1 MPETTPRGLTRLAF
15 GGDYNPE
22 QWPESVWDEDVRLMR
37 EAGVTMVSVGIFS
50 WALLEPE
57 PGVYDFGWLDRIIGL
72 LHENGV
78 RVDLGTPTVVPPAW
92 FYRAHPDALPVTA
105 DGTRL
110 AFGSRGAI
118 CHSNGDYRAAAA
130 NITTQLAERYADH
143 PALAMWHVHNE
154 YGVPVSACYC
164 DSCAAHFRRWLET
177 TYGSVD
183 GVNEAWGTAFWGQRY
198 AGFEQIDPPRTAAT
212 VGNPGQALDY
222 KRFADATMRENF
234 RMERDILHR
243 LSPVVPVTTNFMTA
257 LSQCDSVDYW
267 AWGREVDIVT
277 NDHYLITDGRR
288 THVNLAMAA
297 DLTRSV
303 AGGAPWILL
312 EHSTSGINWQPRN
325 PAKAPGQMAR
335 NSLAHVARGS
345 EGAMF
350 FQWRQSRRGAEKF
363 HSAMVPHGGTDTRVW
378 REVVELGASLDS
390 LSAIRGTRTRADVA
404 VLWDWHSWWA
414 QNLDWRPSED
424 HDARERADAFY
435 EALYD
440 RHLTVDFAHPEADL
454 SAYPLV
460 VVPALYLMT
469 EAAGTNLREYVENGG
484 TLVVSYFSGIV
495 DEYDA
500 VHEGAYPGA
509 LRDVLGLTV
518 EEFSP
523 LLPDQPVRITGPD
536 GSELTGD
543 VWTEF
548 VVPHG
553 AETVWTYADGL
564 TAGHPAVTRHRHG
577 EGTAW
582 YVSTRL
588 AAQGLDALLGRAAE
602 DARLPSRADLPRDV
616 EVVRRN
622 GESGSYV
629 FVVNHTAAEAKVTL
643 EATAPNCSPA
653 NARRAGSPS
662 RRVPSGSYD
671 STAEPLDSPSPARP
685 RAAGGGGLTS
695 SGRRSFPSR
704 LPQAPNSPS
713 SQTEFDIGQAR

>member
-1 MPETTPRGLTRLAF
+1 MPEITPKGLTRLAF

-22 QWPESVWDEDVRLMR
+22 QWPESVWQEDVRLMR
-37 EAGVTMVSVGIFS
+37 EAGVSMVSAGIFS
-50 WALLEPE
+50 WALLEPS
-57 PGVYDFGWLDRIIGL
+57 PGVYDFAWLDRVLDL
-72 LHENGV
+72 LHANGI
-78 RVDLGTPTVVPPAW
+78 RVGLGTPTVVPPVW
-92 FYRAHPDALPVTA
+92 FYRAHPEALPVKA
-105 DGTRL
+105 DGTRYE
-110 AFGSRGAI
+110 FGSRGAV
-118 CHSNGDYRAAAA
+118 CHSSTDYRAAAA
-130 NITTQLAERYADH
+130 DITTKLAERYGDH

-164 DSCAAHFRRWLET
+164 DSCAAHFRRWLRN
-177 TYGSVD
+177 TYGTVEAL
-183 GVNEAWGTAFWGQRY
+183 NEAWGTAFWGQRY
-198 AGFEQIDPPRTAAT
+198 GDFEEINPPRVTPT
-212 VGNPGQALDY
+212 VGNPAQALDHR
-222 KRFADATMRENF
+222 RFADATVRENF
-234 RMERDILHR
+234 VMERDILHR
-243 LSPVVPVTTNFMTA
+243 LSPGVPVTTNFMTA
-257 LSQCDSVDYW
+257 LSQCDSLDYW

-312 EHSTSGINWQPRN
+312 EHSTSGVNWQPRN

-378 REVVELGASLDS
+378 REVVELGAALDS
-390 LSAIRGTRTRADVA
+390 LAPVRGSRTVADVA

-414 QNLDWRPSED
+414 QGLDWRPSED
-424 HDARERADAFY
+424 HDARERADVFY

-460 VVPALYLMT
+460 AVPALYLMS
-469 EAAGTNLREYVENGG
+469 EAAGANLRAYVEQGG

-495 DEYDA
+495 DEHDA
-500 VHEGAYPGA
+500 VHEGACPGV

-523 LLPDQPVRITGPD
+523 LLQGERVRLTGP
-536 GSELTGD
+536 GGAELNGD

-548 VVPHG
+548 VVPRG

-564 TAGHPAVTRHRHG
+564 TAGHPAVTRHRLG

-582 YVSTRL
+582 YLSTRL
-588 AAQGLDALLGRAAE
+588 GAEGLDAVLARAFA
-602 DARLPSRADLPRDV
+602 DAGVAARAGLPRDV
-616 EVVRRN
+616 EVVRRT
-622 GESGSYV
+622 GEQGSYL
-629 FVVNHTAAEAKVTL
+629 FAINHTATQAKVPL
-643 EATAPNCSPA
+643 ETP
-653 NARRAGSPS
+653 GTELLT
-662 RRVPSGSYD
+662 G
-671 STAEPLDSPSPARP
+671 E
-685 RAAGGGGLTS
+685 RAAG
-695 SGRRSFPSR
+695 R
-704 LPQAPNSPS
+704 LAVPAGAVRVVRL
-713 SQTEFDIGQAR
+713 DG

>member
-1 MPETTPRGLTRLAF
+1 MPDTSPRGLTRLAF

-22 QWPESVWDEDVRLMR
+22 QWPESVWPEDVRLMR

-50 WALLEPE
+50 WALLEPA
-57 PGVYDFGWLDRIIGL
+57 PGEYDFGWLDRVIGL
-72 LHENGV
+72 LHENGI

-92 FYRAHPDALPVTA
+92 FYRAHPEALPVTA
-105 DGTRL
+105 EGVRYE
-110 AFGSRGAI
+110 FGSRGAI
-118 CHSNGDYRAAAA
+118 CHSNADYRAAAA
-130 NITTQLAERYADH
+130 NITTRLAERYGDH

-164 DSCAAHFRRWLET
+164 DTCADRFRRWLAD

-183 GVNEAWGTAFWGQRY
+183 AVNETWGTAFWGQHY
-198 AGFEQIDPPRTAAT
+198 TDLAQINPPRATPT

-222 KRFADATMRENF
+222 KRFTDATIRENF
-234 RMERDILHR
+234 RAERDILHR
-243 LSPVVPVTTNFMTA
+243 LSPGVPVTTNFMTA
-257 LSQCDSVDYW
+257 LSQCDSMDYW
-267 AWGREVDIVT
+267 AWGREVDLVT

-303 AGGAPWILL
+303 AGGAPWLLL
-312 EHSTSGINWQPRN
+312 EHSTSGVNWQPRN

-363 HSAMVPHGGTDTRVW
+363 HSAMLPHGGTDTRVW
-378 REVVELGASLDS
+378 REVAELGSSVGA
-390 LSAIRGTRTRADVA
+390 LSEIRGTRTVADA
-404 VLWDWHSWWA
+404 AMLWDWQSWWA
-414 QNLDWRPSED
+414 QNLSWRPSED
-424 HDARERADAFY
+424 HDPRERADSFY

-454 SAYPLV
+454 SRYPLV

-469 EAAGTNLREYVENGG
+469 EAAGDNVRQYVENGG

-495 DEYDA
+495 DEHDA

-523 LLPDQPVRITGPD
+523 LLKDERVRLTGPD

-548 VVPHG
+548 VVPRG
-553 AETVWTYADGL
+553 AETVWTYTDGL
-564 TAGHPAVTRHRHG
+564 TAGRPAVTRHRLG
-577 EGTAW
+577 RGTAW

-588 AAQGLDALLGRAAE
+588 DAQGLDALVGWAAD
-602 DARLPSRADLPRDV
+602 DAVLAPRADLPRDV
-616 EVVRRN
+616 EVVRRG
-622 GESGSYV
+622 GESGTYL
-629 FVVNHTAAEAKVTL
+629 FVINHTAGDTKV
-643 EATAPNCSPA
+643 
-653 NARRAGSPS
+653 
-662 RRVPSGSYD
+662 
-671 STAEPLDSPSPARP
+671 PLDTPGTELLTGERAVGRLAVPAGAVRVV
-685 RAAGGGGLTS
+685 
-695 SGRRSFPSR
+695 R
-704 LPQAPNSPS
+704 L
-713 SQTEFDIGQAR
+713 DG

>member
-1 MPETTPRGLTRLAF
+1 MPETTPKGLTRLAF

-22 QWPESVWDEDVRLMR
+22 QWPEQLWAEDVRLMR
-37 EAGVTMVSVGIFS
+37 QAGVTMVSVGIFS
-50 WALLEPE
+50 WALLEPA
-57 PGVYDFGWLDRIIGL
+57 PGEYDFGWLDRLLGL
-72 LHENGV
+72 LHDNGI
-78 RVDLGTPTVVPPAW
+78 RVDLGSPTVAPPAW
-92 FYRAHPDALPVTA
+92 FHRAHPEALPVTPE
-105 DGTRL
+105 GVRL
-110 AFGSRGAI
+110 EFGSRGAI
-118 CHSNGDYRAAAA
+118 CHSNADYRAAAA
-130 NITTQLAERYADH
+130 TITTRLAERYAAH

-164 DSCAAHFRRWLET
+164 DSCAAHFRRWLAT
-177 TYGSVD
+177 TYGTVEAL
-183 GVNEAWGTAFWGQRY
+183 NEAWGTAFWGQRY
-198 AGFEQIDPPRTAAT
+198 AGFDQINPPRATPT

-234 RMERDILHR
+234 VMERDILHR
-243 LSPVVPVTTNFMTA
+243 LSPDIPVTTNFMAA

-303 AGGAPWILL
+303 AGGAPWLLL
-312 EHSTSGINWQPRN
+312 EHSTSGVNWQPRN

-345 EGAMF
+345 DGAMF

-363 HSAMVPHGGTDTRVW
+363 HSAMLPHGGTETRVW
-378 REVVELGASLDS
+378 REVVELGAAVDALTPV
-390 LSAIRGTRTRADVA
+390 RGTRTEADVA

-414 QNLDWRPSED
+414 QKLQWRPSED

-435 EALYD
+435 AALYD

-454 SAYPLV
+454 SRYPLV

-469 EAAGTNLREYVENGG
+469 EAAGNNLKEYVENGG

-495 DEYDA
+495 DEHDA
-500 VHEGAYPGA
+500 VHEGPLPGA

-518 EEFSP
+518 EEFAP
-523 LLPDQPVRITGPD
+523 LLQGESTRITGPD
-536 GSELTGD
+536 GSELSGD

-548 VVPHG
+548 VVPRG
-553 AETVWTYADGL
+553 AETVWTYADGP
-564 TAGHPAVTRHRHG
+564 AADHPAVTRNRLG

-588 AAQGLDALLGRAAE
+588 GAEGLDALLGWATE
-602 DARLPSRADLPRDV
+602 DARLAPRPDLLPDV
-616 EVVRRN
+616 EVVRRT
-622 GESGSYV
+622 GESGR
-629 FVVNHTAAEAKVTL
+629 FLFAINHTASDAKV
-643 EATAPNCSPA
+643 
-653 NARRAGSPS
+653 
-662 RRVPSGSYD
+662 
-671 STAEPLDSPSPARP
+671 PLDASGTELLTGE
-685 RAAGGGGLTS
+685 RAAGPLAVPAGAV
-695 SGRRSFPSR
+695 RVVR
-704 LPQAPNSPS
+704 L
-713 SQTEFDIGQAR
+713 DG

>member
-1 MPETTPRGLTRLAF
+1 MPETTPKGLTGLAF

-22 QWPESVWDEDVRLMR
+22 QWPEAVWPEDVRLMR

-50 WALLEPE
+50 WALLEPS
-57 PGVYDFGWLDRIIGL
+57 PGTYDFGWLDRVLDL
-72 LHENGV
+72 LHENGI
-78 RVDLGTPTVVPPAW
+78 RADLGTPTVAPPAW
-92 FYRAHPDALPVTA
+92 FYREHPEALPVAA
-105 DGTRL
+105 DGTRY

-118 CHSNGDYRAAAA
+118 CHSNPHYRAAAA
-130 NITTQLAERYADH
+130 NITTQLATRYAEH
-143 PALAMWHVHNE
+143 PALALWHVHNE

-164 DSCAAHFRRWLET
+164 ENCAAHFRRWLTEA
-177 TYGSVD
+177 YGTAGPD
-183 GVNEAWGTAFWGQRY
+183 GTVHAIDAVNEAWGTAFWGQRY
-198 AGFEQIDPPRTAAT
+198 ADLDQINPPRLTPT

-234 RMERDILHR
+234 VAERDILHR
-243 LSPVVPVTTNFMTA
+243 LAPGIPVTTNFMTA

-267 AWGREVDIVT
+267 AWGREVDLVS

-303 AGGAPWILL
+303 AGGAPWLLL
-312 EHSTSGINWQPRN
+312 EHSTSGVNWQARN

-363 HSAMVPHGGTDTRVW
+363 HSSMLPHAGTDSRVW
-378 REVVELGASLDS
+378 REVVELGASVDS
-390 LSAIRGTRTRADVA
+390 LSAVRGTRTVADAA

-414 QNLDWRPSED
+414 QNLAWRPSED
-424 HDARERADAFY
+424 HDPRERADAFY

-440 RHLTVDFAHPEADL
+440 RHLTVDFVHPEADL
-454 SAYPLV
+454 SGYPLV

-469 EAAGTNLREYVENGG
+469 EAAGLNLKEYVERAG

-495 DEYDA
+495 DEHDA
-500 VHEGAYPGA
+500 VHDGAYPGP

-523 LLPDQPVRITGPD
+523 LLADDRVRLTGPD
-536 GSELTGD
+536 GSELAGD
-543 VWTEF
+543 VWSEF
-548 VVPHG
+548 VVPRG

-564 TAGHPAVTRHRHG
+564 AAGHPAVTRHRLG
-577 EGTAW
+577 AGSAW

-588 AAQGLDALLGRAAE
+588 GAQGLDALIGWAAD
-602 DARLPSRADLPRDV
+602 DARIAPRADLPRDV
-616 EVVRRN
+616 EVVRRV
-622 GESGSYV
+622 GESGV
-629 FVVNHTAAEAKVTL
+629 FLFAVNHSGVEVKV
-643 EATAPNCSPA
+643 
-653 NARRAGSPS
+653 
-662 RRVPSGSYD
+662 
-671 STAEPLDSPSPARP
+671 PLDAHGTELLTGE
-685 RAAGGGGLTS
+685 RAAG
-695 SGRRSFPSR
+695 R
-704 LPQAPNSPS
+704 LAVPAGAVRVVRL
-713 SQTEFDIGQAR
+713 DD

>member
-22 QWPESVWDEDVRLMR
+22 QWPENVWQEDVRLMR

-50 WALLEPE
+50 WALLEPS
-57 PGVYDFGWLDRIIGL
+57 PGTYDFGWLDRLLDL
-72 LHENGV
+72 LHEHGI
-78 RVDLGTPTVVPPAW
+78 RVDLGTPTVVPPVW
-92 FYRAHPDALPVTA
+92 FYRAHPEALPVTA
-105 DGTRL
+105 EGVRYE
-110 AFGSRGAI
+110 FGSRAAI
-118 CHSNGDYRAAAA
+118 CHSNADYRAAAA
-130 NITTQLAERYADH
+130 TITTKLAERYGDH

-164 DSCAAHFRRWLET
+164 ASCAAHFRRWLAT
-177 TYGSVD
+177 AYGTV
-183 GVNEAWGTAFWGQRY
+183 GAVNEAWGTAFWGQRY
-198 AGFEQIDPPRTAAT
+198 AGFEDINPPRLTPAA
-212 VGNPGQALDY
+212 VNPGQALDY

-243 LSPVVPVTTNFMTA
+243 LSPGVPVTTNFMTA

-267 AWGREVDIVT
+267 AWGREVDLVT

-303 AGGAPWILL
+303 AGGAPWLLL
-312 EHSTSGINWQPRN
+312 EHSTSGVNWQLRN

-345 EGAMF
+345 EGALF

-378 REVVELGASLDS
+378 REVVELGASVEA
-390 LSAIRGTRTRADVA
+390 LSEIRGTRTEADVA
-404 VLWDWHSWWA
+404 MLWDWHSWWA
-414 QNLDWRPSED
+414 QNLDWRPSVD

-454 SAYPLV
+454 SRYPLV

-469 EAAGTNLREYVENGG
+469 EEAGHNLKAYVEQGG

-495 DEYDA
+495 DEHDA
-500 VHEGAYPGA
+500 VHEGAYPGP

-523 LLPDQPVRITGPD
+523 LLPGERVRVTGPD
-536 GSELTGD
+536 GTELSAD

-548 VVPHG
+548 VVPRG
-553 AETVWTYADGL
+553 ADTVSAYADGL
-564 TAGHPAVTRHRHG
+564 AAGRPAVTRHRLG

-588 AAQGLDALLGRAAE
+588 GADGLDALLGRAGE
-602 DARLPSRADLPRDV
+602 DAGLDPRADLPRDV
-616 EVVRRN
+616 EVVRRT
-622 GESGSYV
+622 GESGTYL
-629 FVVNHTAAEAKVTL
+629 FAVNHTGSDAKVPL
-643 EATAPNCSPA
+643 EA
-653 NARRAGSPS
+653 AGTELLT
-662 RRVPSGSYD
+662 GD
-671 STAEPLDSPSPARP
+671 
-685 RAAGGGGLTS
+685 RAAG
-695 SGRRSFPSR
+695 R
-704 LPQAPNSPS
+704 LAVPAGAVRVVRL
-713 SQTEFDIGQAR
+713 DG

>member
-22 QWPESVWDEDVRLMR
+22 QWPESVWQEDVRLMR

-50 WALLEPE
+50 WALLEPS
-57 PGVYDFGWLDRIIGL
+57 PGRYDFGWLDRLLDL
-72 LHENGV
+72 LHEHGI
-78 RVDLGTPTVVPPAW
+78 RVDLGTPTVVPPVW
-92 FYRAHPDALPVTA
+92 FYRAHPEALPVTA
-105 DGTRL
+105 EGVRYE
-110 AFGSRGAI
+110 FGSRAAI
-118 CHSNGDYRAAAA
+118 CHSNADYRSAAAA
-130 NITTQLAERYADH
+130 ITTKLAERYGDH

-164 DSCAAHFRRWLET
+164 ASCAAHFRRWLAT
-177 TYGSVD
+177 TYGTVD
-183 GVNEAWGTAFWGQRY
+183 AVNEAWGTAFWGQRY
-198 AGFEQIDPPRTAAT
+198 GGFEDINPPRLTPAA
-212 VGNPGQALDY
+212 VNPGQALDY

-243 LSPVVPVTTNFMTA
+243 LSPGVPVTTNFMTA

-267 AWGREVDIVT
+267 AWGREVDLVT

-303 AGGAPWILL
+303 AGGAPWLLL
-312 EHSTSGINWQPRN
+312 EHSTSGVNWQLRN

-345 EGAMF
+345 EGALF

-378 REVVELGASLDS
+378 REVVELGASMEG
-390 LSAIRGTRTRADVA
+390 LSEIRGTRTEADVA

-414 QNLDWRPSED
+414 QTLDWRPSVD

-454 SAYPLV
+454 SRYPLV

-469 EAAGTNLREYVENGG
+469 EAAGRNLKAYVEQGG
-484 TLVVSYFSGIV
+484 TLVVSFFSGIV
-495 DEYDA
+495 DQHDA
-500 VHEGAYPGA
+500 VHEGAYPGP

-523 LLPDQPVRITGPD
+523 LLPGERVRVTGPD
-536 GSELTGD
+536 GTELSAD

-548 VVPHG
+548 VVPRG
-553 AETVWTYADGL
+553 AETVSAYADGPA
-564 TAGHPAVTRHRHG
+564 AGLPAVTRHRLG

-588 AAQGLDALLGRAAE
+588 GADGLDALLGRAGE
-602 DARLPSRADLPRDV
+602 DAGLAPRTDLPRDV
-616 EVVRRN
+616 EVVRRT
-622 GESGSYV
+622 GASGTYL
-629 FVVNHTAAEAKVTL
+629 FAVNHTGSDAKVPL
-643 EATAPNCSPA
+643 EA
-653 NARRAGSPS
+653 AGTELLT
-662 RRVPSGSYD
+662 GD
-671 STAEPLDSPSPARP
+671 
-685 RAAGGGGLTS
+685 RAAG
-695 SGRRSFPSR
+695 R
-704 LPQAPNSPS
+704 LAVPAGAVRIVRL
-713 SQTEFDIGQAR
+713 DG

>member
-22 QWPESVWDEDVRLMR
+22 QWPESVWQEDVRLMR
-37 EAGVTMVSVGIFS
+37 EAGVTLVSVGIFS
-50 WALLEPE
+50 WALLEPS
-57 PGVYDFGWLDRIIGL
+57 PGTYDFGWLDRLLDL
-72 LHENGV
+72 LHEHGI
-78 RVDLGTPTVVPPAW
+78 RVDLGTPTVVPPVW
-92 FYRAHPDALPVTA
+92 FYRAHPEALPVTA
-105 DGTRL
+105 EGVRYE
-110 AFGSRGAI
+110 FGSRAAI
-118 CHSNGDYRAAAA
+118 CHSNDDYRRAAAS
-130 NITTQLAERYADH
+130 ITRKLAERYGDH

-164 DSCAAHFRRWLET
+164 TSCAAHFRRWLAT
-177 TYGSVD
+177 TYGTVD
-183 GVNEAWGTAFWGQRY
+183 AVNEAWGTAFWGQRY
-198 AGFEQIDPPRTAAT
+198 GDLEDINPPRLTPAA
-212 VGNPGQALDY
+212 VNPAQALDY

-243 LSPVVPVTTNFMTA
+243 LSPGVPVTTNFMTA

-267 AWGREVDIVT
+267 AWGREIDLVT

-303 AGGAPWILL
+303 AGGAPWLLL
-312 EHSTSGINWQPRN
+312 EHSTSGVNWQLRN

-345 EGAMF
+345 EGALF

-378 REVVELGASLDS
+378 REVVELGASVEA
-390 LSAIRGTRTRADVA
+390 LSEIRGTRTEADVA
-404 VLWDWHSWWA
+404 MLWDWHSWWA
-414 QNLDWRPSED
+414 QNLDWRPSVD
-424 HDARERADAFY
+424 HEARERADAFY

-440 RHLTVDFAHPEADL
+440 RHLTVDFAHPEADV
-454 SAYPLV
+454 SRYPLV

-469 EAAGTNLREYVENGG
+469 EAAGRNLEAYVENGG

-495 DEYDA
+495 DEHDA
-500 VHEGAYPGA
+500 VHEGAYPGP

-523 LLPDQPVRITGPD
+523 LLPGERVRVTGPD
-536 GSELTGD
+536 GTELAAD

-548 VVPHG
+548 VVPRG
-553 AETVWTYADGL
+553 AETVLTYADGL
-564 TAGHPAVTRHRHG
+564 AAGLPAVTRHRLG

-588 AAQGLDALLGRAAE
+588 GADGLDALLGRAGE
-602 DARLPSRADLPRDV
+602 DARLAPRADLPRDV
-616 EVVRRN
+616 EVVRRT
-622 GESGSYV
+622 GASGTYL
-629 FVVNHTAAEAKVTL
+629 FAVNHTGSDVKVPL
-643 EATAPNCSPA
+643 EA
-653 NARRAGSPS
+653 AGTELLT
-662 RRVPSGSYD
+662 G
-671 STAEPLDSPSPARP
+671 EP
-685 RAAGGGGLTS
+685 AAGRLAVPAGAVRVVRLGG
-695 SGRRSFPSR
+695 
-704 LPQAPNSPS
+704 
-713 SQTEFDIGQAR
+713 

>member
-1 MPETTPRGLTRLAF
+1 MPETTPRGLTGLAF

-37 EAGVTMVSVGIFS
+37 EAGVTMVSAGIFS
-50 WALLEPE
+50 WALLQPA
-57 PGVYDFGWLDRIIGL
+57 PGVYDFGWLDRNLDL
-72 LHENGV
+72 LHDAGI

-92 FYRAHPDALPVTA
+92 FYRAHPDALPVTE
-105 DGTRL
+105 DGVRL
-110 AFGSRGAI
+110 EFGSRGAI
-118 CHSNGDYRAAAA
+118 CHSNADYRAAAA
-130 NITTQLAERYADH
+130 NITTKLAERYGDH

-154 YGVPVSACYC
+154 YGVPASACYC
-164 DSCAAHFRRWLET
+164 ESCAAHFRRWLERE
-177 TYGSVD
+177 YGTVD
-183 GVNEAWGTAFWGQRY
+183 GVNEAWGTAFWGQHY
-198 AGFEQIDPPRTAAT
+198 AAFDEINPPRRTPT
-212 VGNPGQALDY
+212 VGNPAQALDY
-222 KRFADATMRENF
+222 RRFADATMRENF
-234 RMERDILHR
+234 TAERDILHR
-243 LSPVVPVTTNFMTA
+243 LSPGVPVTTNFMTA

-267 AWGREVDIVT
+267 AWGREADLVT

-303 AGGAPWILL
+303 AGGAPWLLL
-312 EHSTSGINWQPRN
+312 EHSTSGVNWQPRN

-345 EGAMF
+345 DGAMF

-363 HSAMVPHGGTDTRVW
+363 HSAMLPHGGTETRVF
-378 REVVELGASLDS
+378 REVTELGAAIDS
-390 LSAIRGTRTRADVA
+390 LAPVRGTRTEADAA

-424 HDARERADAFY
+424 HDARERADAYY

-440 RHLTVDFAHPEADL
+440 HHLTVDFAHPEADL
-454 SAYPLV
+454 SRYPLV

-469 EAAGTNLREYVENGG
+469 EAAGSNLREYVENGG

-495 DEYDA
+495 DEHDA
-500 VHEGAYPGA
+500 VHEGPYPGA

-523 LLPDQPVRITGPD
+523 LLRGERVRLDGPD
-536 GSELTGD
+536 GAGLDAD

-548 VVPHG
+548 VVPRG

-564 TAGHPAVTRHRHG
+564 TAGRPAVTRHRLG

-588 AAQGLDALLGRAAE
+588 DAEGLATLLGRAAE
-602 DARLPSRADLPRDV
+602 DARIAPRGDLPRDV
-616 EVVRRN
+616 EVVRRT
-622 GESGSYV
+622 GESGT
-629 FVVNHTAAEAKVTL
+629 FLFAINHTATDAKVPL
-643 EATAPNCSPA
+643 ETP
-653 NARRAGSPS
+653 GTELLT
-662 RRVPSGSYD
+662 G
-671 STAEPLDSPSPARP
+671 E
-685 RAAGGGGLTS
+685 RAAG
-695 SGRRSFPSR
+695 R
-704 LPQAPNSPS
+704 LAVPAGAVRVVRL
-713 SQTEFDIGQAR
+713 DG

>member
-1 MPETTPRGLTRLAF
+1 MPETAPRGLTRLAF

-22 QWPESVWDEDVRLMR
+22 QWPESVWQDDVRLMR

-50 WALLEPE
+50 WALLEPS
-57 PGVYDFGWLDRIIGL
+57 PGTYDFGWLDRLLDL
-72 LHENGV
+72 LHDNGI

-105 DGTRL
+105 DGVRYE
-110 AFGSRGAI
+110 FGSRGAI
-118 CHSNGDYRAAAA
+118 CHSNADYRAAAA
-130 NITTQLAERYADH
+130 NITTRLAERYADH
-143 PALAMWHVHNE
+143 PALALWHVHNE

-177 TYGSVD
+177 RYGSVD
-183 GVNEAWGTAFWGQRY
+183 AVNEAWGTAFWGQRY
-198 AGFEQIDPPRTAAT
+198 AGLDQINPPRTAPT

-234 RMERDILHR
+234 RTERDILHR
-243 LSPVVPVTTNFMTA
+243 LAPGIPVTTNFMTA

-267 AWGREVDIVT
+267 AWGREVDLVT
-277 NDHYLITDGRR
+277 NDHYLMTDGRR

-303 AGGAPWILL
+303 AGGAPWLLL
-312 EHSTSGINWQPRN
+312 EHSTSGVNWQPRN

-363 HSAMVPHGGTDTRVW
+363 HSAMVPHGGTGTRVW
-378 REVVELGASLDS
+378 REVAELGASLDS
-390 LSAIRGTRTRADVA
+390 LSTIRGTRTAADVA

-414 QNLDWRPSED
+414 QNLQWRPSED
-424 HDARERADAFY
+424 HDPRERADTFY

-440 RHLTVDFAHPEADL
+440 RHFTVDFAHPEADL

-469 EAAGTNLREYVENGG
+469 KAAGNNVRRYVENGG

-495 DEYDA
+495 DEHDA
-500 VHEGAYPGA
+500 VHEGGYPGA

-523 LLPDQPVRITGPD
+523 LLEGQSVRITGPD
-536 GSELTGD
+536 GSELNGD

-548 VVPHG
+548 VVPQG
-553 AETVWTYADGL
+553 AETVWTYADGPA
-564 TAGHPAVTRHRHG
+564 AGHPAVTRHCLG
-577 EGTAW
+577 EGSAW

-588 AAQGLDALLGRAAE
+588 DAQGLDAILGWAVE
-602 DARLPSRADLPRDV
+602 DAGVATRADLPRDV
-616 EVVRRN
+616 EVVRRT
-622 GESGSYV
+622 GESGTYV
-629 FVVNHTAAEAKVTL
+629 FAINHTASDVKVPL
-643 EATAPNCSPA
+643 EADGTELLT
-653 NARRAGSPS
+653 G
-662 RRVPSGSYD
+662 
-671 STAEPLDSPSPARP
+671 E
-685 RAAGGGGLTS
+685 RAAG
-695 SGRRSFPSR
+695 R
-704 LPQAPNSPS
+704 LALPAGAVRVVRL
-713 SQTEFDIGQAR
+713 DG

>member
-1 MPETTPRGLTRLAF
+1 MPETSPRGLTRLAF

-22 QWPESVWDEDVRLMR
+22 QWPESVWQDDVRLMR

-50 WALLEPE
+50 WALLETS
-57 PGVYDFGWLDRIIGL
+57 PGEYDFGWLDRVIAL
-72 LHENGV
+72 LHDNGI
-78 RVDLGTPTVVPPAW
+78 RVDLGTPTVAPPVW
-92 FYRAHPDALPVTA
+92 FYRQHPDALPVTA
-105 DGTRL
+105 EGVRL
-110 AFGSRGAI
+110 EFGSRGAI
-118 CHSNGDYRAAAA
+118 CHSNADYRAAAA
-130 NITTQLAERYADH
+130 NITTRLAERYGDH

-177 TYGSVD
+177 TYGTVD
-183 GVNEAWGTAFWGQRY
+183 AVNEAWGTAFWGQRY
-198 AGFEQIDPPRTAAT
+198 ASFDDINPPRATPT

-234 RMERDILHR
+234 RAERDILHR
-243 LSPVVPVTTNFMTA
+243 LAPGVPVTTNFMTA

-267 AWGREVDIVT
+267 AWGRAVDIVT

-335 NSLAHVARGS
+335 NSLGHVARGS

-378 REVVELGASLDS
+378 REVVELGAGLDS
-390 LSAIRGTRTRADVA
+390 LASVRGTRTEADVA

-414 QNLDWRPSED
+414 QSLDWRPSED
-424 HDARERADAFY
+424 ADPRERADAFY

-454 SAYPLV
+454 SRYPLV

-469 EAAGTNLREYVENGG
+469 EAAGNNLAEYVAGGG

-495 DEYDA
+495 DEHDA
-500 VHEGAYPGA
+500 VHEGACPGA

-523 LLPDQPVRITGPD
+523 LLAGEDVRLSGPD
-536 GSELTGD
+536 GQDLTGD

-548 VVPHG
+548 VVPRG
-553 AETVWTYADGL
+553 AETVWTYAEGL
-564 TAGHPAVTRHRHG
+564 TAGHPAVTRHRLG
-577 EGTAW
+577 DGTAW

-588 AAQGLDALLGRAAE
+588 GPEGLDALLGRAAE
-602 DARLPSRADLPRDV
+602 DAGISPRADLPYDV
-616 EVVRRN
+616 EVVRRS
-622 GESGSYV
+622 GGTGSYL
-629 FVVNHTAAEAKVTL
+629 FAINHTAADAKVPL
-643 EATAPNCSPA
+643 ET
-653 NARRAGSPS
+653 
-662 RRVPSGSYD
+662 SG
-671 STAEPLDSPSPARP
+671 TELLTGE
-685 RAAGGGGLTS
+685 RAAG
-695 SGRRSFPSR
+695 R
-704 LPQAPNSPS
+704 LAVPAGAVRVVRL
-713 SQTEFDIGQAR
+713 DG

>member
-1 MPETTPRGLTRLAF
+1 MPETNPRGLTRLAF

-22 QWPESVWDEDVRLMR
+22 QWPESVWQEDVRLMG

-50 WALLEPE
+50 WALLEPS
-57 PGVYDFGWLDRIIGL
+57 PGVYDFGWLDRVLDL
-72 LHENGV
+72 LHEHGI
-78 RVDLGTPTVVPPAW
+78 RVDLGTPTVCPPVW
-92 FYRAHPDALPVTA
+92 FYRAHPEALPVTA
-105 DGTRL
+105 EGVRHE
-110 AFGSRGAI
+110 FGSRAAI
-118 CHSNGDYRAAAA
+118 CHSNADYRTAAAA
-130 NITTQLAERYADH
+130 ITTKLAERYGDH
-143 PALAMWHVHNE
+143 PVLAMWHVHNE

-164 DSCAAHFRRWLET
+164 DSCAAHFRRWLAS
-177 TYGSVD
+177 TYGTVES
-183 GVNEAWGTAFWGQRY
+183 VNEAWGTAFWGQRY
-198 AGFEQIDPPRTAAT
+198 SDFEEINPPRLTPTA
-212 VGNPGQALDY
+212 VNPAQALDY

-234 RMERDILHR
+234 RRERDILHR
-243 LSPVVPVTTNFMTA
+243 LAPGLPVTTNFMTA

-312 EHSTSGINWQPRN
+312 EHSTSGVNWQPRN

-335 NSLAHVARGS
+335 NSLGHVARGS

-378 REVVELGASLDS
+378 REVVELGAALDS
-390 LSAIRGTRTRADVA
+390 LNPVRGTRTRADVA
-404 VLWDWHSWWA
+404 MLWDWHSWWA

-424 HDARERADAFY
+424 HDPRERADAFY
-435 EALYD
+435 EVLYD

-454 SAYPLV
+454 SRYPLV

-469 EAAGTNLREYVENGG
+469 EAAGNNLREYVEHGG

-495 DEYDA
+495 DEHDA
-500 VHEGAYPGA
+500 VHEGACPGP

-523 LLPDQPVRITGPD
+523 LLQDQLVRITGPD
-536 GSELTGD
+536 GSELSGD

-548 VVPHG
+548 VVPRG

-564 TAGHPAVTRHRHG
+564 TAGHPAVTRHSLG

-588 AAQGLDALLGRAAE
+588 GAEGLDALLGWAIE
-602 DARLPSRADLPRDV
+602 DAQVAPRVDLPRDV
-616 EVVRRN
+616 EVVHRV
-622 GESGSYV
+622 GESGSYL
-629 FVVNHTAAEAKVTL
+629 FVINHTASDAKVPL
-643 EATAPNCSPA
+643 EAPGTELLT
-653 NARRAGSPS
+653 G
-662 RRVPSGSYD
+662 
-671 STAEPLDSPSPARP
+671 E
-685 RAAGGGGLTS
+685 RAAG
-695 SGRRSFPSR
+695 R
-704 LPQAPNSPS
+704 LAVPAGAVRVVRL
-713 SQTEFDIGQAR
+713 DG

>member
-1 MPETTPRGLTRLAF
+1 MPETTPRGLTGLAF

-22 QWPESVWDEDVRLMR
+22 QWPESVWREDVRLMR
-37 EAGVTMVSVGIFS
+37 EAGVTLVSVGIFS
-50 WALLEPE
+50 WALLEPS
-57 PGVYDFGWLDRIIGL
+57 PGAYDFGWLDRVLDL

-105 DGTRL
+105 RGERL

-118 CHSNGDYRAAAA
+118 CHSNADYRAAAVD
-130 NITTQLAERYADH
+130 ITTRLAERYGDH

-164 DSCAAHFRRWLET
+164 DSCAAHFRRWLARA
-177 TYGSVD
+177 YGTVD
-183 GVNEAWGTAFWGQRY
+183 AVNEAWGTAFWGQRY
-198 AGFEQIDPPRTAAT
+198 ASFEEIDPPRLTPT
-212 VGNPGQALDY
+212 VGNPAQALDY
-222 KRFADATMRENF
+222 RRFADATMRENF
-234 RMERDILHR
+234 TAERDVLHR
-243 LSPVVPVTTNFMTA
+243 LSPGIPVTTNFMTA

-267 AWGREVDIVT
+267 AWGREVDLVT

-303 AGGAPWILL
+303 AGGAPWLLL
-312 EHSTSGINWQPRN
+312 EHSTSGVNWQPRN

-345 EGAMF
+345 EGALF

-378 REVVELGASLDS
+378 REVVELGASVGS
-390 LSAIRGTRTRADVA
+390 LASLRGTRTEADVA

-454 SAYPLV
+454 SGHPLV

-469 EAAGTNLREYVENGG
+469 RAAGDNLRAYVENGG

-495 DEYDA
+495 DEHDA
-500 VHEGAYPGA
+500 VHEGPHPGA

-523 LLPDQPVRITGPD
+523 LPAGGRVRLTGP
-536 GSELTGD
+536 GGAELDAD

-548 VVPHG
+548 VVPRG

-564 TAGHPAVTRHRHG
+564 TAGHPAVTRHRLG
-577 EGTAW
+577 GGTAW

-588 AAQGLDALLGRAAE
+588 DAEGLDALLGRAVE
-602 DARLPSRADLPRDV
+602 DTPLAPRADLPRDV
-616 EVVRRN
+616 EVVRRT
-622 GESGSYV
+622 GESGT
-629 FVVNHTAAEAKVTL
+629 FLFAINHTATDAEVL
-643 EATAPNCSPA
+643 LGTA
-653 NARRAGSPS
+653 GTELLT
-662 RRVPSGSYD
+662 GG
-671 STAEPLDSPSPARP
+671 
-685 RAAGGGGLTS
+685 RAAD
-695 SGRRSFPSR
+695 R
-704 LPQAPNSPS
+704 LAVPAGAVRVVRL
-713 SQTEFDIGQAR
+713 DG

>member
-1 MPETTPRGLTRLAF
+1 MPDTSPRGLTRLAF

-22 QWPESVWDEDVRLMR
+22 QWPESVWQEDVRLMR

-50 WALLEPE
+50 WALLEPA
-57 PGVYDFGWLDRIIGL
+57 PGEYDFGWLDRVIGL
-72 LHENGV
+72 LHENGI

-92 FYRAHPDALPVTA
+92 FYRAHPEALPVTA
-105 DGTRL
+105 EGTRYE
-110 AFGSRGAI
+110 FGSRGAI
-118 CHSNGDYRAAAA
+118 CHSNADYRAAAA
-130 NITTQLAERYADH
+130 NITTRLAERYGDH
-143 PALAMWHVHNE
+143 PALALWHVHNE

-164 DSCAAHFRRWLET
+164 ESCAAHFRRWLAD

-183 GVNEAWGTAFWGQRY
+183 AVNEAWGTAFWGQRY
-198 AGFEQIDPPRTAAT
+198 TGFAQINPPRATPT

-222 KRFADATMRENF
+222 KRFADATIRENF
-234 RMERDILHR
+234 RAERDILHR
-243 LSPVVPVTTNFMTA
+243 LSPGVPVTTNFMTA
-257 LSQCDSVDYW
+257 LSQCDSMDYW
-267 AWGREVDIVT
+267 AWGREVDLVT

-303 AGGAPWILL
+303 AGGAPWLLL
-312 EHSTSGINWQPRN
+312 EHSTSGVNWQPRN

-363 HSAMVPHGGTDTRVW
+363 HSAMLPHGGTDTRVW
-378 REVVELGASLDS
+378 REVVELGSRVDA
-390 LSAIRGTRTRADVA
+390 LSEIRGTRTEADA
-404 VLWDWHSWWA
+404 AMLWDWQSWWA
-414 QNLDWRPSED
+414 QNLAWRPSED
-424 HDARERADAFY
+424 HDPRERADSFY

-454 SAYPLV
+454 SGYPLV

-469 EAAGTNLREYVENGG
+469 EAAGNNVREYVRSGG

-495 DEYDA
+495 DEHDA

-523 LLPDQPVRITGPD
+523 LLKDERVRLTGPD

-548 VVPHG
+548 LVPRG

-564 TAGHPAVTRHRHG
+564 TAGRPAVTRHRLG
-577 EGTAW
+577 RGTAW

-588 AAQGLDALLGRAAE
+588 DARGLDALIGWAAD
-602 DARLPSRADLPRDV
+602 DARLAPRADLPRDV
-616 EVVRRN
+616 EVVRRR
-622 GESGSYV
+622 GDSGTYL
-629 FVVNHTAAEAKVTL
+629 FVINHTAGDTKV
-643 EATAPNCSPA
+643 S
-653 NARRAGSPS
+653 
-662 RRVPSGSYD
+662 
-671 STAEPLDSPSPARP
+671 LDTPGTELLTGE
-685 RAAGGGGLTS
+685 RAAG
-695 SGRRSFPSR
+695 R
-704 LPQAPNSPS
+704 LAVPAGAVRVVRL
-713 SQTEFDIGQAR
+713 DG

>member
-22 QWPESVWDEDVRLMR
+22 QWPESVWPEDVRLMR

-57 PGVYDFGWLDRIIGL
+57 QGVYDFGWLDRLLDL
-72 LHENGV
+72 LHEHGI
-78 RVDLGTPTVVPPAW
+78 RADLGTPTVAPPAW
-92 FYRAHPDALPVTA
+92 FYRAHPEALPVTA
-105 DGTRL
+105 DGTRYE
-110 AFGSRGAI
+110 FGSRGAI
-118 CHSNGDYRAAAA
+118 CHSNADYRAAAA
-130 NITTQLAERYADH
+130 TITTQLAQRYGDH
-143 PALAMWHVHNE
+143 PALAMWHVFNE

-164 DSCAAHFRRWLET
+164 DSCAAHFRRWLT
-177 TYGSVD
+177 KTYKTVD

-198 AGFEQIDPPRTAAT
+198 GDLDQINPPRLTPTA
-212 VGNPGQALDY
+212 VNPAQALDY
-222 KRFADATMRENF
+222 SRFADATMRENF
-234 RMERDILHR
+234 VAERDILHR
-243 LSPVVPVTTNFMTA
+243 LAPGIPVTTNFMTA
-257 LSQCDSVDYW
+257 LSQCESVDYW
-267 AWGREVDIVT
+267 AWGREVDLVT

-303 AGGAPWILL
+303 AGGAPWLLL
-312 EHSTSGINWQPRN
+312 EHSTSGVNWQPRN

-335 NSLAHVARGS
+335 NALSHVARGS
-345 EGAMF
+345 DGAMF

-363 HSAMVPHGGTDTRVW
+363 HSAMLPHGGTETRVW
-378 REVVELGASLDS
+378 REVVQLGASVEELGQ
-390 LSAIRGTRTRADVA
+390 IRGTRTQADVA
-404 VLWDWHSWWA
+404 VVWDWQSWWA
-414 QNLDWRPSED
+414 QKLAWRPSED

-469 EAAGTNLREYVENGG
+469 EAAGRNLERYVENGG

-495 DEYDA
+495 DEHDA

-523 LLPDQPVRITGPD
+523 LLAGQQVRITGPD

-548 VVPHG
+548 VVPNG
-553 AETVWTYADGL
+553 AETVWTYAEGL
-564 TAGHPAVTRHRHG
+564 TADHPAVTRHRLG

-588 AAQGLDALLGRAAE
+588 DAHGLDALLGWATE
-602 DARLPSRADLPRDV
+602 DARIAPRADLPYDV
-616 EVVRRN
+616 EVVRRE
-622 GESGSYV
+622 GELGS
-629 FVVNHTAAEAKVTL
+629 FLFAINHSASDVKV
-643 EATAPNCSPA
+643 
-653 NARRAGSPS
+653 
-662 RRVPSGSYD
+662 
-671 STAEPLDSPSPARP
+671 PLGTDGTELLTGE
-685 RAAGGGGLTS
+685 RAAGGLAVPAGAV
-695 SGRRSFPSR
+695 RVVR
-704 LPQAPNSPS
+704 L
-713 SQTEFDIGQAR
+713 DG

>member
-1 MPETTPRGLTRLAF
+1 MPETTPRGLSRLAF

-57 PGVYDFGWLDRIIGL
+57 PGAYDFGWLDRVMDL
-72 LHENGV
+72 LHENGI
-78 RVDLGTPTVVPPAW
+78 RVDLGTPTVAPPKW

-118 CHSNGDYRAAAA
+118 CHSNSAYRAAAA
-130 NITTQLAERYADH
+130 GITTRLAERYGDH
-143 PALAMWHVHNE
+143 PGLAMWHVHNE
-154 YGVPVSACYC
+154 YGVPVSACWC

-177 TYGSVD
+177 RYGGVD
-183 GVNEAWGTAFWGQRY
+183 SVNEAWGTAFWGQHY
-198 AGFEQIDPPRTAAT
+198 TSLEQIDPPRTAAT

-234 RMERDILHR
+234 CAERDILHR
-243 LSPVVPVTTNFMTA
+243 LSPGVPVTTNFMTA

-312 EHSTSGINWQPRN
+312 EHSTSGVNWQSRN

-378 REVVELGASLDS
+378 REVVELGAALDS
-390 LSAIRGTRTRADVA
+390 LSTIRGTRTQADVA

-414 QNLDWRPSED
+414 QSLDWRPSVD

-440 RHLTVDFAHPEADL
+440 RNLTVDFAHPEADL

-460 VVPALYLMT
+460 VVPASYLMT
-469 EAAGTNLREYVENGG
+469 KEAGRNLARYVENGG

-495 DEYDA
+495 DEHDA
-500 VHEGAYPGA
+500 VHEGACPGA

-523 LLPDQPVRITGPD
+523 LLLGQQVRVTGPD
-536 GSELTGD
+536 GPELTGD
-543 VWTEF
+543 VWSEF
-548 VVPHG
+548 VVPRG

-564 TAGHPAVTRHRHG
+564 AAGHPAVTRHRHG
-577 EGTAW
+577 RGTAW

-588 AAQGLDALLGRAAE
+588 TARGLDALLGRAAE
-602 DARLPSRADLPRDV
+602 DAGLPSRADLPHDV
-616 EVVRRN
+616 EVVRRE
-622 GESGSYV
+622 GASGSFV
-629 FVVNHTAAEAKVTL
+629 FVVNHTATEAKV
-643 EATAPNCSPA
+643 
-653 NARRAGSPS
+653 
-662 RRVPSGSYD
+662 
-671 STAEPLDSPSPARP
+671 PLDGAGTELLTGERTAGRLAVPAGAVRVVHLD
-685 RAAGGGGLTS
+685 G
-695 SGRRSFPSR
+695 
-704 LPQAPNSPS
+704 
-713 SQTEFDIGQAR
+713 

>member
-1 MPETTPRGLTRLAF
+1 MPDTAPRGLTRLAF

-22 QWPESVWDEDVRLMR
+22 QWPESVWREDIRLMR

-50 WALLEPE
+50 WALLEPA
-57 PGVYDFGWLDRIIGL
+57 PGEYDFGWLDRVLGL
-72 LHENGV
+72 LYEGGI
-78 RVDLGTPTVVPPAW
+78 RVDLGTPTVVPPVW
-92 FYRAHPDALPVTA
+92 FYRAHPEALPVTA
-105 DGTRL
+105 DGVRYE
-110 AFGSRGAI
+110 FGSRGAI
-118 CHSNGDYRAAAA
+118 CHGNADYRAAAA
-130 NITTQLAERYADH
+130 NITTRLAERYGDH

-164 DSCAAHFRRWLET
+164 DTCAARFRHWLADTHGTVE
-177 TYGSVD
+177 

-198 AGFEQIDPPRTAAT
+198 TDLAQINPPRATPT

-222 KRFADATMRENF
+222 RRFTDATIRENF
-234 RMERDILHR
+234 RAERDILHR
-243 LSPVVPVTTNFMTA
+243 LSPGVPVTTNFMTA
-257 LSQCDSVDYW
+257 LSQCDSMDYW
-267 AWGREVDIVT
+267 AWGREVDLVT

-303 AGGAPWILL
+303 AGGAPWLLL
-312 EHSTSGINWQPRN
+312 EHSTSGVNWQPRN

-378 REVVELGASLDS
+378 REVVELGSAVEA
-390 LSAIRGTRTRADVA
+390 LSEIRGTRTEADA
-404 VLWDWHSWWA
+404 AMLWDWQSWWA

-424 HDARERADAFY
+424 HDPRERADSFY

-469 EAAGTNLREYVENGG
+469 EAAGRNVRDYVENGG

-495 DEYDA
+495 DEHDA
-500 VHEGAYPGA
+500 VHDGAYPGA
-509 LRDVLGLTV
+509 LREVLGLTV

-523 LLPDQPVRITGPD
+523 LLKDQRVRLTGPD
-536 GSELTGD
+536 GTGPAGD

-548 VVPHG
+548 VVPRG
-553 AETVWTYADGL
+553 AETVWRYADGPA
-564 TAGHPAVTRHRHG
+564 AGRPAVTRHRFG
-577 EGTAW
+577 RGTAW

-588 AAQGLDALLGRAAE
+588 DVQGLDALLARAAG
-602 DARLPSRADLPRDV
+602 DAGLAPRAELPRDV
-616 EVVRRN
+616 EVVRRS
-622 GESGSYV
+622 GETGTFL
-629 FVVNHTAAEAKVTL
+629 FVINHTAGDTKVPL
-643 EATAPNCSPA
+643 AAP
-653 NARRAGSPS
+653 GTELLT
-662 RRVPSGSYD
+662 G
-671 STAEPLDSPSPARP
+671 E
-685 RAAGGGGLTS
+685 RAAG
-695 SGRRSFPSR
+695 R
-704 LPQAPNSPS
+704 LAVPAG
-713 SQTEFDIGQAR
+713 TVRVVRLDG

>member
-22 QWPESVWDEDVRLMR
+22 QWPESVWQEDVRLMR
-37 EAGVTMVSVGIFS
+37 EAGVTLVSVGIFS
-50 WALLEPE
+50 WALLEPS
-57 PGVYDFGWLDRIIGL
+57 PGTYDFGWLDRLLDL
-72 LHENGV
+72 LHEHGI
-78 RVDLGTPTVVPPAW
+78 RVDLGTPTVVPPVW
-92 FYRAHPDALPVTA
+92 FYRAHPEALPVTA
-105 DGTRL
+105 EGVRYE
-110 AFGSRGAI
+110 FGSRAAI
-118 CHSNGDYRAAAA
+118 CHSNDDYRRAAAS
-130 NITTQLAERYADH
+130 ITRKLAERYGDH

-164 DSCAAHFRRWLET
+164 ASCAAHFRRWLAT
-177 TYGSVD
+177 TYGTVD
-183 GVNEAWGTAFWGQRY
+183 AVNEAWGTAFWGQRY
-198 AGFEQIDPPRTAAT
+198 GDLEDINPPRLTPAA
-212 VGNPGQALDY
+212 VNPAQALDY

-243 LSPVVPVTTNFMTA
+243 LSPGVPVTTNFMTA

-267 AWGREVDIVT
+267 AWGREVDLVT

-303 AGGAPWILL
+303 AGGAPWLLL
-312 EHSTSGINWQPRN
+312 EHSTSGVNWQLRN

-345 EGAMF
+345 EGALF

-378 REVVELGASLDS
+378 REVVELGASVEA
-390 LSAIRGTRTRADVA
+390 LSEIRGTRTEADVA
-404 VLWDWHSWWA
+404 MLWDWHSWWA
-414 QNLDWRPSED
+414 QNLDWRPSVD
-424 HDARERADAFY
+424 HEARERADAFY

-440 RHLTVDFAHPEADL
+440 RHLTVDFAHPEADV
-454 SAYPLV
+454 SRYPLV

-469 EAAGTNLREYVENGG
+469 EAAGRNLEAYVENGG

-495 DEYDA
+495 DEHDA
-500 VHEGAYPGA
+500 VHEGAYPGP

-523 LLPDQPVRITGPD
+523 LLPGERVRVTGPD
-536 GSELTGD
+536 GTELAAD

-548 VVPHG
+548 VVPRG
-553 AETVWTYADGL
+553 AETVLTYADGL
-564 TAGHPAVTRHRHG
+564 AAGLPAVTRHRLG

-588 AAQGLDALLGRAAE
+588 GADGLDALLGRAGE
-602 DARLPSRADLPRDV
+602 DARLAPRADLPRDV
-616 EVVRRN
+616 EVVRRT
-622 GESGSYV
+622 GASGTYL
-629 FVVNHTAAEAKVTL
+629 FAVNHTGSDVKVPL
-643 EATAPNCSPA
+643 EA
-653 NARRAGSPS
+653 AGTELLT
-662 RRVPSGSYD
+662 G
-671 STAEPLDSPSPARP
+671 EP
-685 RAAGGGGLTS
+685 AAGRLAVPAGAVRVVRLGG
-695 SGRRSFPSR
+695 
-704 LPQAPNSPS
+704 
-713 SQTEFDIGQAR
+713 